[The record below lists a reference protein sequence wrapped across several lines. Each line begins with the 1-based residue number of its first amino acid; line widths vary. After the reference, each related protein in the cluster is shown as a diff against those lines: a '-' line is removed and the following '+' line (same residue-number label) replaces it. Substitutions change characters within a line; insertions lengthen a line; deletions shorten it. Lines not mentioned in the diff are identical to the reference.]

1 MILHSTYYAQC
12 RETGYRLTHVVSV
25 TVMNDYLVGGVPGEA
40 GDAVLLCEGA
50 GVGPQLLQVRG
61 LNSEGV

>member
-1 MILHSTYYAQC
+1 MILNTMYSAEKQA
-12 RETGYRLTHVVSV
+12 TGSHVVSV
-25 TVMNDYLVGGVPGEA
+25 TVRNDYLVGGVPGEA
-40 GDAVLLCEGA
+40 GDTVLLGEGA